1 MQNKE
6 SKILEEVNVLRKSYW
21 RIKTVKYEYL
31 ADIQNWN
38 NYVKIKII
46 QIQFQRTYIKEYRD
60 IHKPFSDQRSR

>member
-31 ADIQNWN
+31 VDIQNWN